1 MVCSFQ
7 GAFTSTSVLQ
17 EETKSPINMAKKARG
32 LGWKP
37 ERRKAVRESK
47 KFKAENWW
55 TRG

>member
-7 GAFTSTSVLQ
+7 GAFTSTSVLH
-17 EETKSPINMAKKARG
+17 EAKSPDKRERKASG
-32 LGWKP
+32 LGGNRKK
-37 ERRKAVRESK
+37 RKAVGGSK